1 MNCQTVEKQL
11 SAWLDGELD
20 AAASEEVRAHIRGCP
35 RCRAKAGALD
45 QAAGY
50 VRDLPRV
57 AAPADFLE
65 KFRQRLA
72 FEPAWKRLFR
82 RIFRPFHIKIPVE
95 LAAAA
100 VVGMLLFFVIMP
112 GGQKEQRIAGTE
124 ETGRPAPIRLA
135 WAASDQPP
143 IKAFNAPRAME
154 SDASRDSAVRR
165 QSGDPP
171 VSAEKAPQEDRA
183 RTEAKRPAAP
193 AEKSAQPSAQ
203 PPAQPLGRTLAGQP
217 ASGESY
223 ALFRIRRVVEAR
235 GGNIRKVRRNDAGRP
250 VSVRVEIPSAG
261 YAELIDRLSRSGEF
275 LSPPPVLSEQQM
287 KGREGLDLMIR
298 MK

>member
-57 AAPADFLE
+57 AAPADFSE
-65 KFRQRLA
+65 KLRHRLA

-100 VVGMLLFFVIMP
+100 AVGLLLFFVIMP
-112 GGQKEQRIAGTE
+112 AGQKEQRIAGTE
-124 ETGRPAPIRLA
+124 ETDRPAPIRLA
-135 WAASDQPP
+135 WAASNPPP
-143 IKAFNAPRAME
+143 IRAFNAPGAME
-154 SDASRDSAVRR
+154 SAAPRDSAVR
-165 QSGDPP
+165 QKSGEPP

-183 RTEAKRPAAP
+183 RTEAERPAAS

-203 PPAQPLGRTLAGQP
+203 PSGRTLAGQP
-217 ASGESY
+217 AAGESY

-235 GGNIRKVRRNDAGRP
+235 GGNIREVRRNDAGRP
-250 VSVRVEIPSAG
+250 VSVRVEIPAAG
-261 YAELIDRLSRSGEF
+261 YAELIDGLSRSGEF